1 MASSYTNN
9 LRLVLPVTGENQGTW
24 GDLVNTGLTSLLD
37 SAISGTS
44 AIGMTDANY
53 TLTTSNGA
61 ADQARSMFITLAG
74 TLTATR
80 NVICPAVSK
89 LYFVTNATT
98 GGQAVIF
105 KTAAGTGITV
115 DFGQSVVLYC
125 NGTDVVN
132 AISNVGGG
140 GSGGG
145 TNLFCFENDIHVTT
159 NYSITTNKNAMSAG
173 PIIVDSGVTVVVPA
187 GSVWT
192 VV

>member
-98 GGQAVIF
+98 GGQAIIF

-115 DFGQSVVLYC
+115 DFGQSIVLYC

-192 VV
+192 IV

>member
-159 NYSITTNKNAMSAG
+159 NYSITTGKNAMSAG

-192 VV
+192 IV

>member
-1 MASSYTNN
+1 MASSYTTN

-24 GDLVNTGLTSLLD
+24 GDLVNAGLTNLLD

-53 TLTTSNGA
+53 TLTTANGA
-61 ADQARSMFITLAG
+61 TDQARSMFITLAG

-80 NVICPAVSK
+80 NVICPATSK

-98 GGQAVIF
+98 GGNAIVF

-115 DFGQSVVLYC
+115 DYGHSVALYC
-125 NGTDVVN
+125 NGTDVVD
-132 AISNVGGG
+132 AITNVGGG

-159 NYSITTNKNAMSAG
+159 NYSITTGKNAMSAG
-173 PIIVDSGVTVVVPA
+173 PIIIDSGVTVVVPA
-187 GSVWT
+187 GSVYT
-192 VV
+192 IV

>member
-145 TNLFCFENDIHVTT
+145 T
-159 NYSITTNKNAMSAG
+159 M
-173 PIIVDSGVTVVVPA
+173 
-187 GSVWT
+187 
-192 VV
+192 

>member
-98 GGQAVIF
+98 GGQAIIF

-125 NGTDVVN
+125 NGTNVVN

-159 NYSITTNKNAMSAG
+159 NYSITTGKNAMSAG
-173 PIIVDSGVTVVVPA
+173 PIIVDSGVTVVVPS

-192 VV
+192 IV

>member
-1 MASSYTNN
+1 MASSYTTN

-24 GDLVNTGLTSLLD
+24 GDLVNAGLTNLLD

-53 TLTTSNGA
+53 TLTTANGA
-61 ADQARSMFITLAG
+61 SDQARSMFITLAG

-80 NVICPAVSK
+80 NVICPATSK

-98 GGQAVIF
+98 GGNAIVF

-115 DFGQSVVLYC
+115 DYGHSVALYC
-125 NGTDVVN
+125 NGVDVVD
-132 AISNVGGG
+132 AITNVGGG

-173 PIIVDSGVTVVVPA
+173 PIIIDPGVTVVVPA
-187 GSVWT
+187 GSVYT
-192 VV
+192 IV

>member
-159 NYSITTNKNAMSAG
+159 NYSITTGKNAMSAG

>member
-159 NYSITTNKNAMSAG
+159 NYSITTAKNAMSAG

-192 VV
+192 IV